1 MDASNP
7 KGRMSL
13 FADVESWVFDLD
25 NTLYPHHTD
34 LFAQID
40 DRIREYVMVLTDS
53 TREEAQKIQKAY
65 YHRYGTSLRGLMIEY
80 GMDPD
85 GFLEYV
91 HDIDHSVVTP
101 DPALGAAIARL
112 PGRKFIMTNG
122 TTKHAV
128 KTAERLGILHHFED
142 VFDIVAADLLPK
154 PNRETYDKFLAKH
167 GIAPARAAMFEDL
180 SKNLKAPA
188 ELGMRTVLIVPRGVR
203 EVFRDAWDEE
213 GREAPHVQFVTDD
226 IAAFLGDVLAI
237 IGH

>member
-1 MDASNP
+1 MDASTP
-7 KGRMSL
+7 RDRLDL
-13 FADVESWVFDLD
+13 FAEVESWVFDLD

-65 YHRYGTSLRGLMIEY
+65 YHRYGTSLRGLMVEY

-91 HDIDHSVVTP
+91 HDIDHSVVAP
-101 DPALGAAIARL
+101 DPALGAAIERL
-112 PGRKFIMTNG
+112 PGRRFILTNG

-167 GIAPARAAMFEDL
+167 GITPARAAMFEDL
-180 SKNLKAPA
+180 SKNLKVPA
-188 ELGMRTVLIVPRGVR
+188 DLGMRTVLIVPRGVR

-226 IAAFLGDVLAI
+226 IAAFLGDVLAV
-237 IGH
+237 IGR